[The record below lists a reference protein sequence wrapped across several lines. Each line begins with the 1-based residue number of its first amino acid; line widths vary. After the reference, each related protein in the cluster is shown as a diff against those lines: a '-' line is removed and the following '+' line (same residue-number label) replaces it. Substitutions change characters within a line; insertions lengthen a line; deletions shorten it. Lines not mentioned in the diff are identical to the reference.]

1 MKKSELAFSAILVP
15 LDYAAL
21 IMAGLTAYYIR
32 FSTISDLRPVTEV
45 LPLQTYFNLLLVVAA
60 AWIGVFAI
68 SGLYA
73 IRSTRRAA
81 DEIAK
86 LFLACSTG
94 ILLVIVMI
102 FFQRELFS
110 SRFVVLAGWILA
122 IVFTVVE
129 RSIVRAIQ
137 HALFT
142 RGIGVHNTVVIG
154 QDKTTEDI
162 VSHLSRNPSLG
173 YRVVERFERVTP
185 EVFDRLLERMRSLR
199 IDEIIQADS
208 SIGRDQVVRLIDFCN
223 DHHLIFRYAADLFDA
238 RAAHIDIQTL
248 AGIPIIEMKRTPL
261 DGWGKIIKRTFDVV
275 GAALGLVGLSP
286 VLLIVGLM
294 VKLDSEGPMIME
306 LERVGEGGKRF
317 KVFKF
322 RSMVKNAEAL
332 KPQLLEQNE
341 REGPLFKMRNDPRIT
356 RFGKFIRRTSLD
368 ELPQLWNVLKGE
380 MSIVGPR
387 PHEPEEVARYEKH
400 HRKVLSIK
408 PGITGMAQTSGRS
421 DLSFEEEVK
430 LDTYYLENWTLKL
443 DLQII
448 LKTPRVVLSTRSAA

>member
-21 IMAGLTAYYIR
+21 IVAGLAAYHIR

-45 LPLQTYFNLLLVVAA
+45 LPLQTYFNLLLAVAA
-60 AWIGVFAI
+60 AWIAVFAI
-68 SGLYA
+68 SGLYS

-94 ILLVIVMI
+94 ILLVIVVI

-110 SRFVVLAGWILA
+110 SRFVVLAGWLLA
-122 IVFTVVE
+122 ILFTVVE
-129 RSIVRAIQ
+129 RSVVRAIQ

-142 RGIGVHNTVVIG
+142 RGIGVHNTVVVG
-154 QDKTTEDI
+154 RDKTTEDI
-162 VSHLSRNPSLG
+162 ISHLNQHPSLG
-173 YRVVERFERVTP
+173 YRVIERFEGVTP
-185 EVFDRLLERMRSLR
+185 EMFDRLLERMRHLR

-208 SIGRDQVVRLIDFCN
+208 SIGRDEVVRLIDFCN

-238 RAAHIDIQTL
+238 HAARIDIQTL

-261 DGWGKIIKRTFDVV
+261 DGWGKIIKRTFDVIS
-275 GAALGLVGLSP
+275 AALGLAVLSP
-286 VLLIVGLM
+286 VFLIVGLL
-294 VKLDSEGPMIME
+294 VKLDSEGPMIMK

-317 KVFKF
+317 KVLKF

-332 KPQLLEQNE
+332 KQELLEQNE

-356 RFGKFIRRTSLD
+356 RLGKFIRKTSLD

-380 MSIVGPR
+380 MSVVGPR
-387 PHEPEEVARYEKH
+387 PHEPEEVARYAKH

-448 LKTPRVVLSTRSAA
+448 LKTPRVVLSTRSAV